1 MQSIKKQKN
10 RAYLASEQYTKQ
22 VLKNQYPM
30 LRNDLNSSIINLKQS
45 LLLWNRKIQE
55 IKQPNN

>member
-1 MQSIKKQKN
+1 MESIKKQKN
-10 RAYLASEQYTKQ
+10 RAYLSGEQYTKQ

>member
-1 MQSIKKQKN
+1 MQSIKQQKN
-10 RAYLASEQYTKQ
+10 KAYLAGEQYTKQ

-45 LLLWNRKIQE
+45 LLLWHRKIQE